1 MGHGATDLGSG
12 GESAATAQHHQRK
25 PAGHHSGALRPPLR
39 AAWLLG
45 IAGCW
50 PLWPLGPHF
59 SALLDKLV
67 QTILQRAPCTINLSQ
82 VDRGACHKT
91 WWRFDKQPTGCQK
104 CLSCHSMTSL
114 RIGTSP
120 GFLRQSISYQQGE
133 SIMDLSSIFIVIAT
147 TATRTVI
154 ETILED

>member
-1 MGHGATDLGSG
+1 
-12 GESAATAQHHQRK
+12 
-25 PAGHHSGALRPPLR
+25 
-39 AAWLLG
+39 
-45 IAGCW
+45 
-50 PLWPLGPHF
+50 
-59 SALLDKLV
+59 
-67 QTILQRAPCTINLSQ
+67 
-82 VDRGACHKT
+82 
-91 WWRFDKQPTGCQK
+91 
-104 CLSCHSMTSL
+104 MTSL